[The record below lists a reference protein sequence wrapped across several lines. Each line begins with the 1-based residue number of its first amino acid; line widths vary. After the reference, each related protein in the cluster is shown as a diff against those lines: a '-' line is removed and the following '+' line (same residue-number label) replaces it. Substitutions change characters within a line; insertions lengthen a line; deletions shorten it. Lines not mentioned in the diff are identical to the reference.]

1 MAGTLKLTDIAHSS
15 GAGTITVDSLA
26 TLSLST
32 GKLLVGGTAIES
44 GDVSVNTITAASTD
58 LGTAPEVAMWTG
70 KTKAIFMVDAS
81 GGARTVQLPAAS
93 ATGRSTVSI
102 VISCKATS
110 AVPATVSPNLV
121 TINNSSGSEVFTL
134 YAVGDY
140 VEFISD
146 GTNDLR
152 TGNEHISAKG
162 FIFRTANESIGAG
175 ATEVM
180 FQAAEFT
187 VKNDWGAWWNS
198 TNFAAEIPY
207 ACRILVECAAF
218 TQNAA
223 GQLIFPSIKRFYS
236 SRAANEYIWRR
247 DNRTAAPTNGGD
259 SMFIYDFAAGDE
271 IEYSVVNWDGGAQTL
286 SGDATDGWYQG
297 AYAKWTVLR
306 RY

>member
-1 MAGTLKLTDIAHSS
+1 MASTILVNTIDTQ
-15 GAGTITVDSLA
+15 AGSTITIP
-26 TLSLST
+26 T
-32 GKLLVGGTAIES
+32 GKTLVVTDAAGLTVGGTTIES
-44 GDVSVNTITAASTD
+44 GNVSVNTFSADTN
-58 LGTAPEVAMWTG
+58 LGTGSEVAMWTG
-70 KTKAIFMVDAS
+70 KNKAIFRVDAS
-81 GGARTVQLPAAS
+81 GGARVITLPAVD
-93 ATGRSTVSI
+93 ATGRTTVSI

-134 YAVGDY
+134 YAIGDY
-140 VEFISD
+140 VEFVSD
-146 GTNDLR
+146 GTNDIR

-162 FIFRTANESIGAG
+162 FIFRTANESISAG

-180 FQAAEFT
+180 FQASEFT
-187 VKNDWGAWWNS
+187 IRNDWGAWWNS

-207 ACRILVECAAF
+207 ACQILVESACF

-223 GQLIFPSIKRFYS
+223 GQLIYPSIKRYYS

-247 DNRTAAPTNGGD
+247 DNLTAAPNTGGD
-259 SMFIYDFAAGDE
+259 ATFMYNFAAGDE
-271 IEYSVVNWDGGAQTL
+271 IEYSAFNTEVAAQTL
-286 SGDATDGWYQG
+286 CGNATNGWYQG